1 MSTPPEKSTTDN
13 LLQELLASV
22 ATLQKDV
29 NKLKNE
35 GTRVYP
41 QKHLCDGDGNNDL
54 ETSGRHGDN
63 VEGNRDSD
71 YEQDPSEDGETQNV
85 TESDGSSFRLSE
97 EGEAFLETTCG
108 SRLEYKS
115 RKAKAG
121 KYGKPDTTWMTC
133 PSLPPVVEVTLPKD
147 AVKEDKIAFRT
158 QEMYMEAMAPLVSCL
173 EQADGEE
180 FTLKE
185 AILMIQSALV
195 LLGDAGRHQ
204 SSLRRKELM
213 KHLNPQL
220 QSLMKDSD
228 FKDAQPFLFG
238 EDFVEKAKTKLEAAA
253 ALKKTVYPSSSKP
266 KQLGFR
272 PSQTRKNWGHQ
283 GGKPLHYGPGKS
295 KKTQGQP
302 SSSKDK

>member
-13 LLQELLASV
+13 LLQELLAPV

-41 QKHLCDGDGNNDL
+41 QKRLHDGDGNNDP
-54 ETSGRHGDN
+54 ETSGCDGDN

-71 YEQDPSEDGETQNV
+71 YEQDPFEDGETQNV

-97 EGEAFLETTCG
+97 EGEAFLETACG
-108 SRLEYKS
+108 SRLEYKT

-121 KYGKPDTTWMTC
+121 KYGKPDTKWTTC
-133 PSLPPVVEVTLPKD
+133 PSLPPVVEATLPKD

-185 AILMIQSALV
+185 VIPMIQSALV
-195 LLGDAGRHQ
+195 LLGDAVQHQ

-228 FKDAQPFLFG
+228 FKDAQPSFLIG
-238 EDFVEKAKTKLEAAA
+238 EDFGENAKTKLEAAA
-253 ALKKTVYPSSSKP
+253 ALKKTVYPPSSKL
-266 KQLGFR
+266 KQWGFQ
-272 PSQTRKNWGHQ
+272 PSHPRKNNWGHQ

-295 KKTQGQP
+295 
-302 SSSKDK
+302 